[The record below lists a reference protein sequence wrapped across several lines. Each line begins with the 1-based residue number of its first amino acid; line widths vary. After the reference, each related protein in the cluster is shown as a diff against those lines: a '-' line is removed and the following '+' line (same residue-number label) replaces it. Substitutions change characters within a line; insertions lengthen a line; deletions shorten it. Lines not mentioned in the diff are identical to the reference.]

1 MVKKKTG
8 GGSTRSR
15 AAKKTSRAPKRPGT
29 LASLDLAQ
37 SERAQV
43 APLKLSEAEQ
53 DLLWHME
60 HGNALETDLLGSDVV
75 LRNLKDDSV
84 VRPASANRSTIEALG
99 RRGLIA
105 PGKSRDPL
113 RIVWRLNEKP

>member
-1 MVKKKTG
+1 MAKKKTG
-8 GGSTRSR
+8 GGPTGSR
-15 AAKKTSRAPKRPGT
+15 EAKKTSRAPKRPAT
-29 LASLDLAQ
+29 PVSLASARSAKPQ
-37 SERAQV
+37 A
-43 APLKLSEAEQ
+43 APQKLSEAEQ

-60 HGNALETDLLGSDVV
+60 QGNALETDLLGSDVV

-84 VRPASANRSTIEALG
+84 VRPASANRSTIAALG

-113 RIVWRLNEKP
+113 RMVWRLNKKF

>member
-15 AAKKTSRAPKRPGT
+15 VARKTSRGPKRTGT
-29 LASLDLAQ
+29 PVSLASAR
-37 SERAQV
+37 SEKAQV
-43 APLKLSEAEQ
+43 AAPKLSEAEQ